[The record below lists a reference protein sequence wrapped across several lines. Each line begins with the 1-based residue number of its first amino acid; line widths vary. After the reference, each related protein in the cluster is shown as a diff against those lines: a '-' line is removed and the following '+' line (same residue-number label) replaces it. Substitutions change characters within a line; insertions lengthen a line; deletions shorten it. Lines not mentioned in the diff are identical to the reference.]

1 MKTIKAKKEKPILF
15 SSEMVRAVIEGR
27 KTETRRIAKSGKA
40 PYKISDIL
48 YVRETWAKTK
58 DGMYL
63 YKADPM
69 YKDMQPGDFGFY
81 WKPSIHMPE
90 SAARIFLEVIKV
102 RKEKLQDITEDG
114 AQKEG
119 VEKTYPFGFRTAFK
133 KLWDRLNKKT
143 DYNWDANPD
152 VWVIEFK
159 RSKLL

>member
-15 SSEMVRAVIEGR
+15 STEMVRAIIEGR

-81 WKPSIHMPE
+81 WKPSIHMPKA
-90 SAARIFLEVIKV
+90 AARIFLEVIKV

-143 DYNWDANPD
+143 GYNWDSNPD

-159 RSKLL
+159 RNK

>member
-15 SSEMVRAVIEGR
+15 SSEMVRAIIEGR

-48 YVRETWAKTK
+48 YVRETWAKTQ
-58 DGMYL
+58 DGTYL

-81 WKPSIHMPE
+81 WKPSIHMPKA
-90 SAARIFLEVIKV
+90 AARIFLEVMQV

-119 VEKTYPFGFRTAFK
+119 VEKTYPFGFRTVFK

-143 DYNWDANPD
+143 GYNWDANPD